1 MDIIAGQAVSGA
13 KTRDPLAEYAFL
25 TFQPFGLALTGSDFS
40 KEAFNERGHR
50 GVLLGGLD
58 ARPPVC
64 LVVKCYCDIL
74 HIYTLAQLK

>member
-13 KTRDPLAEYAFL
+13 KTRDPLAQYAFL

-40 KEAFNERGHR
+40 KEAFNQCGHR

-58 ARPPVC
+58 ARSPVC
-64 LVVKCYCDIL
+64 LVVKCYCDIF
-74 HIYTLAQLK
+74 HIFTLAQLK